1 MAQISITKL
10 RTYLMSLID
19 VGDLLAVQLVERYL
33 SHEKN
38 RRKLQ
43 TLLNKE
49 GVENAVENQHQ
60 KYAKPH
66 FALKEMR
73 DIEKELQKIEDTLRK
88 NKTPTEEKQT
98 RAPLL

>member
-1 MAQISITKL
+1 MAQVSITKL
-10 RTYLMSLID
+10 RAYLMSMID
-19 VGDLLAVQLVERYL
+19 GGDLLAIQLVERYL

-73 DIEKELQKIEDTLRK
+73 DIEKELQKIEESLRK
-88 NKTPTEEKQT
+88 NKTPTNEKTT